1 MRRGFT
7 LLELLVVV
15 GIMGFLGMASI
26 AGYNAL
32 QRGMTERS
40 VTAVA
45 STLLRAAQ
53 ERAQVDRVPTAV
65 FCYNRLLKEP
75 TGDED
80 NGVVVGVM
88 TAIRR
93 VGRISNVKGNL
104 LFDEFADLD
113 NTYEAVENANDAQK
127 GGSFRLYR
135 FGGETLSDMKYAI
148 VSDRVVQ
155 EETAEQVTLFS
166 NSQTGSSAA
175 SGSGPHGAN
184 QTGGGAQSLTNLMAS
199 AFCRISGG
207 SDWKVGDGYALEFAE
222 TQLPAGYIFGTQ
234 VPSKAGDIKLIKTI
248 MFKPDG
254 KFGGGGGNTGSE
266 TIDIYQARPDG
277 SGWPKASGQRVG
289 EASSDTTK
297 AI

>member
-1 MRRGFT
+1 MKRGFT

-15 GIMGFLGMASI
+15 GIMGFLGTASI

-32 QRGMTERS
+32 QRGMAERS

-53 ERAQVDRVPTAV
+53 ERAHVDRMPTAV

-93 VGRISNVKGNL
+93 SGRISYVRGNL
-104 LFDEFADLD
+104 LYDEFADLD
-113 NTYEAVENANDAQK
+113 STYEAVDGENEAKK

-135 FGGETLSDMKYAI
+135 FDVSKLNGGNSMEYSI
-148 VSDRVVQ
+148 VSDRVVLS
-155 EETAEQVTLFS
+155 EDAEMLTLFS
-166 NSQTGSSAA
+166 GTGN
-175 SGSGPHGAN
+175 GGN
-184 QTGGGAQSLTNLMAS
+184 QTNLMTS
-199 AFCRISGG
+199 AFCDLGGGTASG
-207 SDWKVGDGYALEFAE
+207 WQVGDGYALEFAE

-234 VPSKAGDIKLIKTI
+234 VPNKAGDIKVIKTI
-248 MFKPDG
+248 LFKPDDDRDE
-254 KFGGGGGNTGSE
+254 KV
-266 TIDIYQARPDG
+266 DIYPAKPDG
-277 SGWPKASGQRVG
+277 SGWPKAGERAVG
-289 EASSDTTK
+289 EASSDPKK
-297 AI
+297 AV

>member
-15 GIMGFLGMASI
+15 GIMGFLGTASI

-53 ERAQVDRVPTAV
+53 ERAHVDRMPTAV

-75 TGDED
+75 SGSEE

-93 VGRISNVKGNL
+93 SGRISYIRGSML
-104 LFDEFADLD
+104 YDEFADLD
-113 NTYEAVENANDAQK
+113 TTYEAVEDKNDAKK
-127 GGSFRLYR
+127 GGSFRLFR
-135 FGGETLSDMKYAI
+135 FGGDLSRMEYSI
-148 VSDRVVQ
+148 VSDRVVLDT
-155 EETAEQVTLFS
+155 EAEQVTLFS
-166 NSQTGSSAA
+166 GCA
-175 SGSGPHGAN
+175 GGN
-184 QTGGGAQSLTNLMAS
+184 QTNLMAS
-199 AFCRISGG
+199 AFCDLGG
-207 SDWKVGDGYALEFAE
+207 GNLQAGSWQIGDGYALEFAE

-234 VPSKAGDIKLIKTI
+234 VPNKVGEIREIKTI
-248 MFKPDG
+248 IFKPDDD
-254 KFGGGGGNTGSE
+254 NNQTV
-266 TIDIYQARPDG
+266 DIYPAKPDG
-277 SGWPKASGQRVG
+277 SGWPKAGDKRIG
-289 EASSDTTK
+289 EASSDSKK
-297 AI
+297 AV

>member
-15 GIMGFLGMASI
+15 GIMGFLGTASI

-40 VTAVA
+40 VTTVA

-53 ERAQVDRVPTAV
+53 ERAHVDRVPTAV

-75 TGDED
+75 TSSED

-113 NTYEAVENANDAQK
+113 NTYEAVDEENDAQK

-135 FGGETLSDMKYAI
+135 FGGGTLNEMEYSI
-148 VSDRVVQ
+148 VSDRVFQ
-155 EETAEQVTLFS
+155 DGQAEQLTLFS
-166 NSQTGSSAA
+166 GTATG
-175 SGSGPHGAN
+175 N
-184 QTGGGAQSLTNLMAS
+184 QPYLMAS
-199 AFCRISGG
+199 AFLDLGGGTASG
-207 SDWKVGDGYALEFAE
+207 WQVGDGYALEFAE
-222 TQLPAGYIFGTQ
+222 TQLPHGYIFGTQ
-234 VPSKAGDIKLIKTI
+234 VPNKAGRIELIRTI
-248 MFKPDG
+248 IFKPDED
-254 KFGGGGGNTGSE
+254 KFE
-266 TIDIYQARPDG
+266 TIDIYPARPDG
-277 SGWPKASGQRVG
+277 SGWPKAGDKRVG
-289 EASSDTTK
+289 TASSDATK
-297 AI
+297 AV

>member
-15 GIMGFLGMASI
+15 GIMGFLGTASI
-26 AGYNAL
+26 SGYNAL
-32 QRGMTERS
+32 QRGMAERS

-53 ERAQVDRVPTAV
+53 ERAHVDRVPTAV

-75 TGDED
+75 TGAED

-93 VGRISNVKGNL
+93 VGRISSVNGDML
-104 LFDEFADLD
+104 YDEFADLD
-113 NTYEAVENANDAQK
+113 NTYEAVDNDTDAKK

-135 FGGETLSDMKYAI
+135 FGGETLSEMKYAI

-155 EETAEQVTLFS
+155 EEQAEMVTIFSGTAA
-166 NSQTGSSAA
+166 G
-175 SGSGPHGAN
+175 N
-184 QTGGGAQSLTNLMAS
+184 QTNLMAS
-199 AFCRISGG
+199 AFCRLGG
-207 SDWKVGDGYALEFAE
+207 ESDWKVGDGYALEFAE

-248 MFKPDG
+248 MFKPDEN
-254 KFGGGGGNTGSE
+254 KNE

-277 SGWPKASGQRVG
+277 SGWPKAGNKRAG
-289 EASSDTTK
+289 EASSDATK
-297 AI
+297 AV